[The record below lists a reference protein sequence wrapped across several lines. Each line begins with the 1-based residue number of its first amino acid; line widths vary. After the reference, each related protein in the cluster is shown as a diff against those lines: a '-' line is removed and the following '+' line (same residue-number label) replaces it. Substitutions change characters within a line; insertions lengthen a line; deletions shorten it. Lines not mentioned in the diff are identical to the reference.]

1 MKDDIY
7 AREERPRTRKKR
19 PGQEILS
26 TRFLSS
32 SSSSLIRVF
41 RGSEKY
47 RKACPKDCSRE

>member
-32 SSSSLIRVF
+32 SSSLIRVF